1 MEAAMHALLTGP
13 LFYISLGVCIIG
25 MIVRFYL
32 YFKGL
37 SWQLDR
43 VAYKKYPSMGFKG
56 ALRSIYKWLIPYGTY
71 SWRQQPVMAAAFFG
85 FHIGAVC
92 VPLFLVAHNVFLK
105 EKLGFSFFTISNPTA
120 DILTWVAV
128 VSLLVLTLRR
138 LVLPEVRIMTDR
150 KDWGIL
156 VISLLPFVT
165 GLLAR
170 YQVGDYSFWLN
181 AHILTGEIVLLA
193 IPFTKLSHV
202 FLFFAS
208 RAQIGMDWGIKRGG
222 LKGTPM
228 SW

>member
-1 MEAAMHALLTGP
+1 MHALLTGP
-13 LFYISLGVCIIG
+13 IFYLSLGVCIIG

-43 VAYKKYPSMGFKG
+43 VAYKEYPAMGFKG
-56 ALRSIYKWLIPYGTY
+56 AVRSIYKWLIPYGTY
-71 SWRQQPVMAAAFFG
+71 GWRSQPVMAAAFFG
-85 FHIGAVC
+85 FHIGAVLI
-92 VPLFLVAHNVFLK
+92 PLFLIGHNVFMAD
-105 EKLGFSFFTISNPTA
+105 KLGFSFFTISAYTA
-120 DILTWVAV
+120 DILTGIAV
-128 VSLLVLTLRR
+128 VSLCFLVLRR

-150 KDWGIL
+150 KDWGVL
-156 VISLLPFVT
+156 LISMAPFVT

-208 RAQIGMDWGIKRGG
+208 RAQLGMDFGIKRGG
-222 LKGTPM
+222 LKGTKM
-228 SW
+228 AW

>member
-1 MEAAMHALLTGP
+1 MHALLTGP
-13 LFYISLGVCIIG
+13 VFYISLTVCIVG
-25 MIVRFYL
+25 MIVRFYQ

-43 VAYKKYPSMGFKG
+43 VAYKKYPGMGFKG
-56 ALRSIYKWLIPYGTY
+56 AVRSIYKWLIPYGTY
-71 SWRQQPVMAAAFFG
+71 SWRQYPVMAAAFFG

-92 VPLFLVAHNVFLK
+92 IPLFLVAHNVFLK
-105 EKLGFSFFTISNPTA
+105 EKLGVSLFTISTPVA
-120 DILTWVAV
+120 DVLTWVAV
-128 VSLLVLTLRR
+128 VSLLFLTLRR
-138 LVLPEVRIMTDR
+138 LVLPEVRILTDR

-156 VISLLPFVT
+156 IISMLPFIT